1 METVRKVV
9 RWKLVFVY
17 HWWPILAFLWC
28 TFWFIYIFSPLEQ
41 GDAYVRAISHTK
53 FEYSNVSRKPFP
65 SELICRIEDSIT
77 IVESNVGESHQRNP
91 RQDNWGTGDSDWTTW
106 KVTGVIP
113 FGAHTM
119 VIHKELIYK
128 CLGVFYK
135 KVLTQKRILD
145 LDIKTP

>member
-1 METVRKVV
+1 METIHKVV
-9 RWKLVFVY
+9 RWKSRFVLKWWPMLAFIWCTLWFVY
-17 HWWPILAFLWC
+17 S
-28 TFWFIYIFSPLEQ
+28 FSPLEQ
-41 GDAYVRAISHTK
+41 GDAYVRTISPTK

-77 IVESNVGESHQRNP
+77 IVESNVGESHQRNL

-106 KVTGVIP
+106 KVTGTIP

-119 VIHKELIYK
+119 VIHKKLTYR

-145 LDIKTP
+145 IDIRPR